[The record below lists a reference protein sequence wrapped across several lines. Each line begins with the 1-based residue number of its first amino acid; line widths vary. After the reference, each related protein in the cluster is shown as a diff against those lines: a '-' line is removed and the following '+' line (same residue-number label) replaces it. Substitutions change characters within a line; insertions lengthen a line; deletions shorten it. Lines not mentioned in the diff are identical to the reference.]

1 VKRGAVALALVCALL
16 PFVVTGAAPSA
27 FDPIAI
33 AQQGLALESLGRYM
47 SPPGACR
54 PTTRAGWEG
63 LPTVECVYEGA
74 SRVPL
79 RVVLLDADDAQLARW
94 FVTACRDAN
103 AHDVVHCAERVALV
117 ASCQSGAQF
126 PVAGFVDEGK
136 IFTFRDGVTTR
147 MQGLPSTVVA
157 PGDVERVAKIVF
169 DGDPAEAKSYARIVS
184 TTREEF
190 ARFADVQL
198 ADLAGTAWLATVR
211 AEYRSA
217 WGNDR
222 NRLISA
228 RVVTDLADFDRD
240 GWDGDFDRFCVQ
252 VAGCPGESE
261 HPQVCA
267 KRWTPWPT

>member
-1 VKRGAVALALVCALL
+1 MTIQALIVTLL
-16 PFVVTGAAPSA
+16 PFVLIGAASPA
-27 FDPIAI
+27 IDPIVTV
-33 AQQGLALESLGRYM
+33 QQNLALESLGRYM
-47 SPPGACR
+47 SPPGACQ

-63 LPTVECVYEGA
+63 LPTLECTYEAA

-103 AHDVVHCAERVALV
+103 ARDVVHCAERVALV
-117 ASCQSGAQF
+117 ATCQSGTQF
-126 PVAGFVDEGK
+126 PVAGFVDEGE

-147 MQGLPSTVVA
+147 MQGLPSTIVA
-157 PGDVERVAKIVF
+157 PADVERVAAVVF
-169 DGDPAEAKSYARIVS
+169 DGAPAEAKSYARIVS

-190 ARFADVQL
+190 AQFAGVPL
-198 ADLAGTAWLATVR
+198 ASLAGTAWLATVR

-228 RVVTDLADFDRD
+228 RVVADSTEFERD
-240 GWDGDFDRFCVQ
+240 GWHGDFDRFCMQ
-252 VAGCPGESE
+252 VAGCPGESQ

-267 KRWTPWPT
+267 KRWTPWPA